1 MRFAV
6 SDENAME
13 KLGESI
19 ARVLESG
26 DTLLL
31 TGVLG
36 AGKTTLVRG
45 IARGMGYEGRVTSP
59 TFTLLNIYPAR
70 IHLYHFDFY
79 RLEAEDIAD
88 LGLEDYLERDGIS
101 LVEWPQAA
109 GDSLPYE
116 AWLLDIAL
124 VNDDYDRERLVT
136 MFARGERY
144 QEKLKE
150 LEKKHAP
157 TGY

>member
-1 MRFAV
+1 MQF
-6 SDENAME
+6 SIKDEKAME

-19 ARVLESG
+19 AAVLESG

-45 IARGMGYEGRVTSP
+45 IARGMGYQGRVTSP

-70 IHLYHFDFY
+70 VNLYHFDFY
-79 RLEAEDIAD
+79 RLDAGDIGD
-88 LGLEDYLERDGIS
+88 LGLEDYLERDCIS

-109 GDSLPYE
+109 GESLPTE
-116 AWLLDIAL
+116 AWLIDIAL
-124 VNDDYDRERLVT
+124 VDDDYERERQVT
-136 MFARGERY
+136 LSAQGEHYR
-144 QEKLKE
+144 EKLKE
-150 LEKKHAP
+150 LEKHASL
-157 TGY
+157 GY